1 METVNTAADPAK
13 ADRKDDVIR
22 IEVIHAGSVEAVVIE
37 LPPAEDP
44 LAALRL
50 ALAIEE
56 DVLIF
61 ERDRDEIL
69 ACLPPGR
76 KALRLVTNKAHTI
89 ELVVHYDH
97 ETRRKVFPPS
107 KTVFKALQWAV
118 GEHGFKLDPQAAA
131 KANLILPGADQPL
144 PREAPLGSFVP
155 HGHHVLE
162 VNLTLRDFT
171 NGHG

>member
-1 METVNTAADPAK
+1 METMNTAADPK
-13 ADRKDDVIR
+13 ADRTEDVIR
-22 IEVIHAGSVEAVVIE
+22 IEVIHAGSVEAVVID
-37 LPPAEDP
+37 LPPATDP

-50 ALAIEE
+50 ALATEE

-61 ERDRDEIL
+61 ERDQDEAL
-69 ACLPPGR
+69 TCLPPGR
-76 KALRLVTNKAHTI
+76 KALRLVTHKAHMI

-97 ETRRKVFPPS
+97 LTHKKHFAPA

-118 GEHGFKLDPQAAA
+118 SDKAFNLDPQAAA

-144 PREAPLGSFVP
+144 PREASLGSFIP

>member
-1 METVNTAADPAK
+1 METMNTAADLK

-61 ERDRDEIL
+61 ERDQDEAL
-69 ACLPPGR
+69 TCLPPGR
-76 KALRLVTNKAHTI
+76 KALRLVTHKAHTI

-97 ETRRKVFPPS
+97 LTHKKHFAPA

-118 GEHGFKLDPQAAA
+118 SDKAFNLDPTVAP
-131 KANLILPGADQPL
+131 KANLILPGAEEPL
-144 PREAPLGSFVP
+144 PREASLGSFIP

>member
-1 METVNTAADPAK
+1 METMNTAADLK
-13 ADRKDDVIR
+13 TDRKDDVIR
-22 IEVIHAGSVEAVVIE
+22 IEVIHAGLVEAVVIE

-61 ERDRDEIL
+61 ERDQDEAL
-69 ACLPPGR
+69 TCLPPGR
-76 KALRLVTNKAHTI
+76 KALRLVTHKAHTI

-97 ETRRKVFPPS
+97 LTHKKHFAPS

-118 GEHGFKLDPQAAA
+118 GEHASKLDPQAAA

-144 PREAPLGSFVP
+144 PREASLGSFVP
-155 HGHHVLE
+155 HGRHVLE